1 MKKKILLI
9 GGSSKVGKSLIN
21 VLDKKKYDIHSTYFS
36 KKLKQ
41 NYVKQFKL
49 NINDLND
56 QNILINSTKNMSTI
70 FFLSGVLMGKKLSQ
84 FNDDEIY
91 TNFNTNFTSQV
102 VLLKK
107 ILDKQKRNCLLIFL
121 SSISGRKGSYDPVY
135 ASSKA
140 AMIALVKSI
149 SKWEAPKIKC
159 IGICPGLIKDTK
171 MFNSFKKNRLKKLL
185 LENPNKEFVSSED
198 LANILA
204 DLIKPHWRHAN
215 GSIIDINGGVF

>member
-9 GGSSKVGKSLIN
+9 GGSSKVGQSLID

-36 KKLKQ
+36 KKLKKSSIKQYKLDMNDINNQ
-41 NYVKQFKL
+41 NTFV
-49 NINDLND
+49 ND
-56 QNILINSTKNMSTI
+56 TKNMNTI
-70 FFLSGVLMGKKLSQ
+70 FFLSGVLMGMKLNQ
-84 FNDDEIY
+84 FNDNEIY
-91 TNFNTNFTSQV
+91 KNLNTNFTSQL

-107 ILDKQKRNCLLIFL
+107 ILNKQKKNCLLIFL

-135 ASSKA
+135 ASSKG

-159 IGICPGLIKDTK
+159 IGICPGLITGTK

-185 LENPNKEFVSSED
+185 HENPNKEFIDSKD
-198 LANILA
+198 LANILS